1 MKFNNV
7 NIAAIGYEL
16 PNLVVTSDML
26 EENLA
31 PVYAALRIPRGQL
44 VAMTGIRERRWW
56 PPNTKL
62 SDVAA
67 RAGLNALR
75 NANVAT
81 SEIGMVIY
89 AGVCRENLEP
99 ATACAVADKLG
110 ITGNAQIFDISNA
123 CLGAMNGV
131 VQIATAIEA
140 GVIRA
145 GIVCCAETAQQIVEI
160 MLNRLLD
167 QPSMPLFKTTLAT
180 LTGGSGAAAILVAHK
195 DLAPDG
201 HKLIGGAIRN
211 SVRHHELCRWGPDT
225 GQPATA
231 PMTMETHAIDVLE
244 NGVALGRETWRDFLR
259 AVETHPDKVICHQ
272 VGQSNR
278 DAILRALEIS
288 AGRDFSTFPTLGNI
302 GTVSLPLTAAI
313 AAEQG
318 HLQRHDRVAFLGIGS
333 GLNCLMLAVDW

>member
-7 NIAAIGYEL
+7 SIAAIGYDL

-26 EENLA
+26 EDKLA

-56 PPNTKL
+56 PPQTKL

-67 RAGLNALR
+67 RAGLTALQKG
-75 NANVAT
+75 NVPTAD
-81 SEIGMVIY
+81 IGMLIY

-99 ATACAVADKLG
+99 ATACAVADRLG
-110 ITGNAQIFDISNA
+110 IAGNAQIFDISNA

-140 GVIRA
+140 GHIRA
-145 GIVCCAETAQQIVEI
+145 GLVCCAETAQQIVEI
-160 MLNRLLD
+160 MMNKLIA
-167 QPSMPLFKTTLAT
+167 QPTMSLFKMTLAT
-180 LTGGSGAAAILVAHK
+180 LTGGGGAAAILVAHK
-195 DLAPDG
+195 DLAPAG
-201 HKLIGGAIRN
+201 HRLVGGAIRN

-225 GQPATA
+225 GQPSTA

-244 NGVALGRETWRDFLR
+244 NGVALGMETWRDFL
-259 AVETHPDKVICHQ
+259 AATESQPDKTICHQ

-278 DAILRALEIS
+278 DAILKSLAIPVD
-288 AGRDFSTFPTLGNI
+288 RDFSTYPTLGNI

-318 HLQRHDRVAFLGIGS
+318 HLQRNDRVAFLGIGS